1 MATPST
7 FGELGLSIIGL
18 GAQYP
23 PYFLK
28 PEELEKLGKK
38 YYPESAA

>member
-1 MATPST
+1 MAATNT

-18 GAQYP
+18 GAEYP
-23 PYFLK
+23 PYSLK
-28 PEELEKLGKK
+28 PEELEKLGTK

>member
-1 MATPST
+1 MTTDNA

-23 PYFLK
+23 PNKLK
-28 PEELEKLGKK
+28 PDEVAKLAAKFH
-38 YYPESAA
+38 PESPA